1 MDLIQINYPGEVIA
15 VPESKYPIP
24 KRKKKEEAQKP
35 LSSSSSRPKSS
46 SKTGLPSNEKIKS
59 TKGTIKLSTK
69 SKSMNKKKK
78 NKRYVDVNQGIKQK
92 ESVPNDDSIDSIQ
105 VVVMVDS
112 NQDLDSNVVIDDPRE
127 DSAYVADEINPD
139 SIESSGGVSV
149 DLDVMEDR
157 IDDND
162 IKEDSLDYDEYV
174 RQHSAENE
182 EEDDDDNNGDGDDNN
197 GDGDGNNGNGDGD
210 DDGDATQ
217 NALDSADGNNEAIVK
232 NHDDDND
239 DSNVVGDDGIN
250 INSMDQAVVDVDEE
264 VLDINDVEVKKDTD
278 EAAVQLAKTMLS
290 IMELDTISTYC
301 QSGDSLV
308 TLCKTC
314 LQLDDP
320 VLYTQVNNHEHRL
333 FYNSSSSAAAALS
346 DTDNGYDKNG
356 IHVRTLGKS
365 DHHPLTHP
373 VLVADSST
381 NIEQKLLV
389 LVKNGIASFL
399 ADLLI
404 KPRRAITK
412 HHLSWLSWT
421 RVIELICQSLKH
433 DFDTLMKWR

>member
-1 MDLIQINYPGEVIA
+1 MDLIQIDYPGEVIA

-24 KRKKKEEAQKP
+24 KKKKKEEVQKP
-35 LSSSSSRPKSS
+35 LSSSSSSRPQSS
-46 SKTGLPSNEKIKS
+46 SKIKS
-59 TKGTIKLSTK
+59 TKGTIKSSTK
-69 SKSMNKKKK
+69 SKSINKKKK
-78 NKRYVDVNQGIKQK
+78 NKRYVDVNEGIKQK
-92 ESVPNDDSIDSIQ
+92 NSVHNEDSIDSIQ

-112 NQDLDSNVVIDDPRE
+112 NQDLDSNIVIDNPSE

-139 SIESSGGVSV
+139 SVESTGGVSV
-149 DLDVMEDR
+149 DLDVIEER

-162 IKEDSLDYDEYV
+162 VEEDSLDYDEYV
-174 RQHSAENE
+174 RQHAAENE
-182 EEDDDDNNGDGDDNN
+182 EEDVDDNN
-197 GDGDGNNGNGDGD
+197 GD

-217 NALDSADGNNEAIVK
+217 DALDSADGNNEAIVK
-232 NHDDDND
+232 NRDDDND
-239 DSNVVGDDGIN
+239 DINGDGDNGIN
-250 INSMDQAVVDVDEE
+250 ISSMDQAVVDVDEQ
-264 VLDINDVEVKKDTD
+264 VLDTNEVEVKTDSD

-320 VLYTQVNNHEHRL
+320 VLYTQVTNHEHRL
-333 FYNSSSSAAAALS
+333 FYNSSSSSSSAAAVFDS
-346 DTDNGYDKNG
+346 ENGDNKSG
-356 IHVRTLGKS
+356 IHIRTLGKS

-373 VLVADSST
+373 IVVADSGNSST
-381 NIEQKLLV
+381 NIEQQLLV
-389 LVKNGIASFL
+389 LVTNGIASFL

-404 KPRRAITK
+404 KPRRAIIK
-412 HHLSWLSWT
+412 HHLSWLTWT

-433 DFDTLMKWR
+433 DFDTLIKWR

>member
-35 LSSSSSRPKSS
+35 LSSSSSSSSRPQSS

-59 TKGTIKLSTK
+59 TKGAIKSSTK

-92 ESVPNDDSIDSIQ
+92 ESVPNEDSIDSIQ

-112 NQDLDSNVVIDDPRE
+112 NQDLDSNVVIDNPSE
-127 DSAYVADEINPD
+127 DLASVADEINPD
-139 SIESSGGVSV
+139 SVESSGGVSV
-149 DLDVMEDR
+149 DLDVMEER

-174 RQHSAENE
+174 RQHAAENE
-182 EEDDDDNNGDGDDNN
+182 EEEDD
-197 GDGDGNNGNGDGD
+197 DGDGNNGDGDGD

-217 NALDSADGNNEAIVK
+217 EALDSADGNNEAIVK
-232 NHDDDND
+232 IQVDDND
-239 DSNVVGDDGIN
+239 DSNVIGDDGIN

-264 VLDINDVEVKKDTD
+264 VLDINDVEVKKDTG

-308 TLCKTC
+308 NLCKTC

-333 FYNSSSSAAAALS
+333 FYYSSSSSSAAAAVS
-346 DTDNGYDKNG
+346 DTDNGYDKDG
-356 IHVRTLGKS
+356 IHIRTLGKS

-373 VLVADSST
+373 VLVADSDNSST
-381 NIEQKLLV
+381 NIEQQLLV

-433 DFDTLMKWR
+433 DFDTLIKWR